1 MTRSNVI
8 LKYNVI
14 TLELTGNHY
23 NAEVENSDAPHV
35 MGLGIRSISE
45 IKKPITY
52 QNYCKC

>member
-35 MGLGIRSISE
+35 
-45 IKKPITY
+45 
-52 QNYCKC
+52 